1 MSRPHPRSES
11 AALLC
16 LDVITAVPV
25 SSLCRDEPMKN
36 DLLIRAARG
45 EPVERTPVW
54 MMRQAGRYLP
64 EYRAIRKD
72 TDFLT
77 LCKTPELAVEVSLQP
92 YRILGVDA
100 VIMFSDILIPVEAM
114 GQEVR
119 LTEQKGPELPDPIRS
134 RQQVDRLI
142 VPDPLEKTGFV
153 MEIIRTLRRELDGA
167 VPLIGFAGAPWTLAA
182 YMIEGGGSK
191 NYAQVKRMM
200 YTEPATFHALLG
212 KIADTIILY
221 LNAQIEAG
229 AEVIQLFDSWAGEL
243 SPKDYAEFA
252 LPYEQKIFASINRD
266 SAPAIIYINGSGTFL
281 EQMATC
287 GADVLSIDW
296 RVNLEDARARVGR
309 KLTLQGNLDP
319 CVLLSTPEIITEK
332 AREIIRAGG
341 GYRHILNLGHGILP
355 MTPVENAQAFIE
367 AAKHPSEQATNS

>member
-1 MSRPHPRSES
+1 
-11 AALLC
+11 
-16 LDVITAVPV
+16 
-25 SSLCRDEPMKN
+25 MKN

-45 EPVERTPVW
+45 EAVERTPVW

-64 EYRAIRKD
+64 EYRALRAN

-77 LCKTPELAVEVSLQP
+77 LCKTPELAVEVSMQP

-114 GQEVR
+114 GLEVR
-119 LTEQKGPELPDPIRS
+119 LTELKGPELPDPIRS
-134 RQQVDRLI
+134 REQVDRLI
-142 VPDPLEKTGFV
+142 VPDPVEKTGFV
-153 MEIIRTLRRELDGA
+153 MEIIRTLRSELDGA

-200 YTEPATFHALLG
+200 FAEPATFHALLD
-212 KIADTIILY
+212 KIADAIILY

-229 AEVIQLFDSWAGEL
+229 AQVIQLFDSWAGEL

-252 LPYEQKIFASINRD
+252 LPYEQKIFESLNRKA
-266 SAPAIIYINGSGTFL
+266 APTILYINGSGTFL
-281 EQMATC
+281 ERMASC

-296 RVNLEDARARVGR
+296 RVNLEDARARVG
-309 KLTLQGNLDP
+309 KELTLQGNLDP
-319 CVLLSTPEIITEK
+319 CVLLSTPEIISEK
-332 AREIIRAGG
+332 ARELIRAGG
-341 GYRHILNLGHGILP
+341 GRRHILNLGHGILP
-355 MTPVENAQAFIE
+355 MTPVENARAFIDAGKTALE
-367 AAKHPSEQATNS
+367 SVGDE

>member
-1 MSRPHPRSES
+1 
-11 AALLC
+11 
-16 LDVITAVPV
+16 
-25 SSLCRDEPMKN
+25 MKN

-45 EPVERTPVW
+45 EAVERTPVW

-64 EYRAIRKD
+64 EYRAVRAD

-134 RQQVDRLI
+134 RKQVDRLI
-142 VPDPLEKTGFV
+142 IPDPVEKTGFV

-200 YTEPATFHALLG
+200 FAEPAMFHLLLD
-212 KIADTIILY
+212 KIADAIVLY
-221 LNAQIEAG
+221 LKAQIEAG
-229 AEVIQLFDSWAGEL
+229 AQIIQLFDSWAGEL
-243 SPKDYAEFA
+243 SPRDYAEFA
-252 LPYEQKIFASINRD
+252 LPYEQKIFESLDRKA
-266 SAPAIIYINGSGTFL
+266 APTILYINGSGTFL

-296 RVNLEDARARVGR
+296 RVNLEDARARVGDG
-309 KLTLQGNLDP
+309 LTLQGNLDP
-319 CVLLSTPEIITEK
+319 CVLLSTPETIAAK
-332 AREIIRAGG
+332 ARELIRAGG
-341 GYRHILNLGHGILP
+341 GRRHILNLGHGILP
-355 MTPVENAQAFIE
+355 MTPVENARAFIE
-367 AAKHPSEQATNS
+367 AGKSAAR

>member
-1 MSRPHPRSES
+1 
-11 AALLC
+11 
-16 LDVITAVPV
+16 
-25 SSLCRDEPMKN
+25 MKN

-45 EPVERTPVW
+45 EAVERTPVW

-64 EYRAIRKD
+64 EYRAVRAD

-134 RQQVDRLI
+134 REHVDRLI
-142 VPDPLEKTGFV
+142 VPDPIEKTGFV
-153 MEIIRTLRRELDGA
+153 MEIIRRLRRELGGA

-182 YMIEGGGSK
+182 YMIEGGGSRT
-191 NYAQVKRMM
+191 YAHVKRLM
-200 YTEPATFHALLG
+200 YTDPVTLHALLDR
-212 KIADTIILY
+212 IANTIILY

-243 SPKDYAEFA
+243 SPQDYAEFA
-252 LPYEQKIFASINRD
+252 LPYEQKIFESVNRKD
-266 SAPAIIYINGSGTFL
+266 APTILYINGSGTFL
-281 EQMATC
+281 EAMATC

-296 RVNLEDARARVGR
+296 RVNLEDARARVGPR
-309 KLTLQGNLDP
+309 LTLQGNLDP
-319 CVLLSTPEIITEK
+319 CVLLSTPEIITKK
-332 AREIIRAGG
+332 ARELIQAGRG
-341 GYRHILNLGHGILP
+341 NRHILNLGHGILP
-355 MTPVENAQAFIE
+355 MTPVENARAFIE
-367 AAKHPSEQATNS
+367 AAKGPSA

>member
-1 MSRPHPRSES
+1 
-11 AALLC
+11 
-16 LDVITAVPV
+16 
-25 SSLCRDEPMKN
+25 
-36 DLLIRAARG
+36 
-45 EPVERTPVW
+45 

-114 GQEVR
+114 GQEVK

-134 RQQVDRLI
+134 RQQVDRLT
-142 VPDPLEKTGFV
+142 VPDPIDKTGFV
-153 MEIIRTLRRELDGA
+153 MEIIRTLRRELAGA

-191 NYAQVKRMM
+191 NYAQVKRLM
-200 YTEPATFHALLG
+200 YSDPETFHVLLD

-229 AEVIQLFDSWAGEL
+229 AQVVQLFDSWAGEL
-243 SPKDYAEFA
+243 SPTDYSEFA
-252 LPYEQKIFASINRD
+252 LPYEQKIFASINR
-266 SAPAIIYINGSGTFL
+266 SAPSIIYINGSGTFL

-296 RVNLEDARARVGR
+296 RVNLDAARARVGE
-309 KLTLQGNLDP
+309 KFTLQGNLDP
-319 CVLLSTPEIITEK
+319 CVLLSTPDIVTEK
-332 AREIIRAGG
+332 AREVLRAGG
-341 GYRHILNLGHGILP
+341 GHRHILNLGHGILP
-355 MTPVENAQAFIE
+355 MTPVENAQAFVD
-367 AAKHPSEQATNS
+367 APRSPLD